1 MCDLDGAE
9 MEKCIG
15 CGHDCS
21 TVYST
26 RETPIAICDHCM
38 PLIRAQYEIKE
49 NLKTDRGL
57 TAIETIAFGF
67 TQMLCTLPALQR
79 GLATLTVETAI
90 RKGFEMAKQFFGESE
105 KTARPS

>member
-1 MCDLDGAE
+1 MGDLDGAE

-15 CGHDCS
+15 CGHDFS
-21 TVYST
+21 TAYST
-26 RETPIAICDHCM
+26 RQTQIAICDQCM
-38 PLIRAQYEIKE
+38 PLIVLQYQTKE

-57 TAIETIAFGF
+57 TARETIAFGF
-67 TQMLCTLPALQR
+67 TQMLCSLPAMQR

-90 RKGFEMAKQFFGESE
+90 RKGFEMAKQFFCESE

>member
-1 MCDLDGAE
+1 MCDLDGDA

-15 CGHDCS
+15 CGHDFS
-21 TVYST
+21 TLYST
-26 RETPIAICDHCM
+26 LDTPIAICDQCM
-38 PLIRAQYEIKE
+38 PLIRAQYETKE

-57 TAIETIAFGF
+57 TARETIAFGF

-90 RKGFEMAKQFFGESE
+90 RKGFEMAKQFFDESE
-105 KTARPS
+105 KTARQI

>member
-1 MCDLDGAE
+1 MCDLVCDE

-26 RETPIAICDHCM
+26 RETPIALCDQCIL
-38 PLIRAQYEIKE
+38 LIRLQYETKE

-57 TAIETIAFGF
+57 TARETIAFGF

-90 RKGFEMAKQFFGESE
+90 RKGFEMAKQFFCESE